1 MTTSGPGTVQSNA
14 RIKVLLLG
22 GISEAKKLA
31 QQLHNNGISLV
42 YSIQGSVRGFNAD
55 YEVTSGGFSQYCI
68 SESSK
73 NNSVSGLNVYLE
85 KNRITLIVDV
95 THPYADVISVN
106 AQESAKLTNIPY
118 LRYTRPPWSIE
129 KLAASPFSLQVQE
142 LASYEEI
149 LAKTHTFKRLFW
161 AVGYNSL
168 AKLECHHPSNQQW
181 IFRAAKKPT
190 TEYLERTE
198 QGVAH
203 LDFIEQIGP
212 FTLQDE
218 TKLFQQKQIDALIC
232 KNSGG
237 NFNEAKLK
245 AASALDIPVFLLK
258 RPNKIAANRQYSSI
272 ETLFNAIIARI

>member
-1 MTTSGPGTVQSNA
+1 MQSNTPTN
-14 RIKVLLLG
+14 VLLLG

-31 QQLHNNGISLV
+31 QKLHDNGVSLV

-55 YEVTSGGFSQYCI
+55 YEVTSGGFSQYCNN
-68 SESSK
+68 EASK
-73 NNSVSGLNVYLE
+73 NSSVSGLKVFLG
-85 KNRITLIVDV
+85 KNNITLIVDV
-95 THPYADVISVN
+95 THPYANAMSVN
-106 AQESAKLTNIPY
+106 AQESAKHINIPY
-118 LRYTRPPWSIE
+118 LQYTRPSWNIE
-129 KLAASPFSLQVQE
+129 KLAAPPWPLQVQE

-149 LAKTHTFKRLFW
+149 LSKTHTFKRLFW

-168 AKLECHHPSNQQW
+168 IKLEHHHPSHQQW
-181 IFRAAKKPT
+181 IFRAAKKPSV
-190 TEYLERTE
+190 EYLEGPE
-198 QGVAH
+198 GGVTR
-203 LDFIEQIGP
+203 LDFIQQIGP

-218 TKLFQQKQIDALIC
+218 TELFQQKHIDALIC